1 MLRLAFMWFLVRVLG
16 RLPARL
22 LDAAAAG
29 GGTLA
34 WYASPRLR
42 ATTRDHMRRVLG
54 DGVPARDRDRA
65 ARGCVRSAARYYTD
79 FARYYHLPP
88 ERIFDAVDEIDGL
101 DRFFEALDRGCGV
114 IFTSSH
120 LGNPEFVLQAIGSFG
135 FRTLVFTEPLEPPR
149 LFAFVNGVRGR
160 RGVEFVPADLRGVRE
175 ALAVLREGGAVAA
188 VSDRDVLGTA
198 RLYPF
203 FGAPAPMPSGAVE
216 LARRTHATIVNG
228 WVLRTRPGRYRIH
241 LEQVPLP
248 PKTGDRERDLASGM
262 GALLARLEAGI
273 REAPD
278 QWFPLEPI
286 WKPNADL
293 QPGG

>member
-1 MLRLAFMWFLVRVLG
+1 VLRLAALWFLVHVLG
-16 RLPARL
+16 RLPARV

-54 DGVPARDRDRA
+54 DAASTRDRDRA

-88 ERIFDAVDEIDGL
+88 ERVFDAVDEIVGL
-101 DRFFEALDRGCGV
+101 DRLFEAIDRGCGI

-149 LFAFVNGVRGR
+149 LLAFVNHVRGR
-160 RGVEFVPADLRGVRE
+160 RGVEFVAADLRGVRE
-175 ALAVLREGGAVAA
+175 ALAVLRAGGAVAA

-198 RLYPF
+198 RPYPF
-203 FGAPAPMPSGAVE
+203 FGAPAPMPAGAVE

-228 WVLRTRPGRYRIH
+228 WVLRTRPGRYRVY

-248 PKTGDRERDLASGM
+248 PKTGDREADLESGM
-262 GALLARLEAGI
+262 RTLIARLEAGI
-273 REAPD
+273 REAPG

-286 WKPNADL
+286 WPRD
-293 QPGG
+293 PGAPTGG